1 MESPSTKDDPEH
13 RHRRKKRRITVSRPD
28 EDGMSVRQI
37 VVLGILI
44 LFIIAALVFILS
56 SFEAPVLRRR

>member
-1 MESPSTKDDPEH
+1 MESTSKEDGEH

-28 EDGMSVRQI
+28 EDGMSGRQI
-37 VVLGILI
+37 AVIALLI
-44 LFIIAALVFILS
+44 LLIIAAVIFVLS

>member
-1 MESPSTKDDPEH
+1 MESTSKEDRAR
-13 RHRRKKRRITVSRPD
+13 RHRRKKRKVTVSKPD
-28 EDGMSVRQI
+28 EDGMSVRQM
-37 VVLGILI
+37 VVLGLVA